1 MAHFLIAALLIGAYF
16 NFIAEP
22 DDGDPRVIVISEENV
37 SQIVSQ
43 WQSRW
48 RRLPTEV
55 ELDNEI
61 ANLVQQELLF
71 REGVS
76 LGLDNDDSFV
86 RNRVIQ
92 KTRYLV
98 DASIEDPSDQQL
110 EQWLESRV
118 SEYQGEPAYSFEQIL
133 LRDQM
138 SDGEIQALIRQ
149 MNQGSVD
156 AGSVLKQISLDRKI
170 FRASKSDV
178 QRQFGERFVDDLL
191 KLEAENTTS
200 ADQWAGVIRSGYGAH
215 LVRGV
220 TVEGPAKPSLQDAG
234 LKRRLRNDWIADA
247 KRRALESKLI
257 ELSGQYEIQ
266 IEK

>member
-1 MAHFLIAALLIGAYF
+1 MVHFLLVALLIGAYF

-22 DDGDPRVIVISEENV
+22 DDGNPRVIVISEESV
-37 SQIVSQ
+37 TQIVSQ

-48 RRLPTEV
+48 RRLPTEA
-55 ELDNEI
+55 ELENEI

-86 RNRVIQ
+86 KNRVIQ

-110 EQWLESRV
+110 EQWLVSRV

-138 SDGEIQALIRQ
+138 SEAETQALIREL
-149 MNQGSVD
+149 NQGSVD
-156 AGSVLKQISLDRKI
+156 ADRVLKQISLDRRI
-170 FRASKSDV
+170 IGASKSDV

-191 KLEAENTTS
+191 NLIDENS
-200 ADQWAGVIRSGYGAH
+200 IYDGQWAGVVKSSFGVH
-215 LVRGV
+215 LVRNV
-220 TVEGPAKPSLQDAG
+220 NLEAPTNPSLQDSE
-234 LKRRLRNDWIADA
+234 LKRRIRNDWIADA
-247 KRRALESKLI
+247 KKRALESKLI